1 MTKNKE
7 RSERDQEMRL
17 PFSLPLFLINS
28 LSLKP
33 RYTATLG
40 EKQPQWSRAGEEWYP
55 QEGTQHGEVDSKG
68 YEESVHAVRSK
79 PA

>member
-1 MTKNKE
+1 MTKIKE

-17 PFSLPLFLINS
+17 HFSLPLFLIDS

-55 QEGTQHGEVDSKG
+55 LRRAPNVGRQTPNDMRRVSML
-68 YEESVHAVRSK
+68 
-79 PA
+79 